1 MRGRLL
7 QLLGAL
13 LALAGG
19 ALAVRGADA
28 TGPRDG
34 GAPIANMPE
43 AKPVRIYVI
52 PVRTEI
58 GSAVLYIVRRGMKDA
73 IAQHADAV
81 ILDMKT
87 PGGALDTT
95 FDIMEAI
102 AKFPGTTITYV
113 DSEAMS
119 AGAFISATTNEIW
132 FAPDGIIGAAAPVQ
146 AGGQDVEATM
156 KQKIVSYLKARVRAL
171 SEGKGYRGEVIS
183 AMIDADHELKIGDKV
198 IKEKGEL
205 LSLTASEAAKT
216 YGDPPR
222 ALLSA
227 GTATSV
233 SDLIAQ
239 RFPGAR
245 ADVSRLEVT
254 WSERLA
260 VWLNTLAPVL
270 LGLGMLALFI
280 EFKTPGFGAFGI
292 TGIALLAVVFLS
304 SYVAGLSGHEP
315 LLFFGVGVLLV
326 LLELI
331 FWHSAGFLGAAGVG
345 LMAASLLWSM
355 ADLWPNEPLTV
366 AWSAHAFVPPMVNLG
381 LGLVIALALFA
392 ALLRFLPSGWVWD
405 RLVVQTTSGGIAQV
419 AGAAADAAAELA
431 QLVGQ
436 RGIAA
441 TALHPSG
448 QVEIAGRRYEAQV
461 AIGVLDRGAP
471 VIVTGASDFALTV
484 ERADA

>member
-1 MRGRLL
+1 MRRRLV
-7 QLLGAL
+7 QLLGVC
-13 LALAGG
+13 LACSAF
-19 ALAVRGADA
+19 AASAPETAPAASPAAVR
-28 TGPRDG
+28 
-34 GAPIANMPE
+34 
-43 AKPVRIYVI
+43 VYVI
-52 PVRTEI
+52 PVRDQI
-58 GSAVLYIVRRGMKDA
+58 GPAVLYIVRRGMKEA
-73 IAQHADAV
+73 IERHADAV
-81 ILDMKT
+81 IFDMKT

-102 AKFPGTTITYV
+102 AKFPGTTITFV
-113 DSEAMS
+113 NSEAMS

-156 KQKIVSYLKARVRAL
+156 KQKIVSYLKARVRSI

-183 AMIDADHELKIGDKV
+183 AMIDADKEFKIGDTV

-205 LSLTASEAAKT
+205 LSLTATEAAKT

-227 GTATSV
+227 GTAKSV
-233 SDLIAQ
+233 DDLIAQ
-239 RFPGAR
+239 RFPGAH
-245 ADVSRLEVT
+245 AEVSRLDVT

-260 VWLNTLAPVL
+260 VWLNNLSPVL

-280 EFKTPGFGAFGI
+280 EFKTPGFGVFGI

-326 LLELI
+326 ALELI
-331 FWHSAGFLGAAGVG
+331 FWHTAGFLGAAGVA
-345 LMAASLLWSM
+345 LMGASLVWSM

-366 AWSAHAFVPPMVNLG
+366 AWSAHAFVQPMINLG
-381 LGLVIALALFA
+381 LGLVIAVGLFV

-405 RLVVQTTSGGIAQV
+405 RLVVQTTVAGMAQV
-419 AGAAADAAAELA
+419 AGVAAEAAPELA
-431 QLVGQ
+431 TLIGQ
-436 RGIAA
+436 RGVAA
-441 TALHPSG
+441 TALRPGG
-448 QVEIAGRRYEAQV
+448 QVEVGGRRYEAQV
-461 AIGVLDRGAP
+461 AIGALDRGTP

-484 ERADA
+484 GKADS